1 MKNKSLTIVV
11 LAILA
16 IAAGCKKSDE
26 VPAPSSAVSNSPSA
40 QQALQSVKEATKDA
54 VENVKQAV
62 QSGVDYTYA
71 RKEEFVAKAQ
81 ADLYSLDQKMK
92 EFSDKASA
100 AAEPVKTEAQ
110 NKLQELKNK
119 RTDLDRK
126 LEDVKAATQDN
137 WNDARATFQKAYD
150 DVKDSLK

>member
-1 MKNKSLTIVV
+1 L
-11 LAILA
+11 
-16 IAAGCKKSDE
+16 AAGCKKSDE

-40 QQALQSVKEATKDA
+40 QALQSVKEVTKDA

-62 QSGVDYTYA
+62 QSGVDYTYTK
-71 RKEEFVAKAQ
+71 KEEFVAQAQ
-81 ADLYSLDQKMK
+81 SDLYSLDQKMK

-100 AAEPVKTEAQ
+100 AAEPVKTDTQ

-126 LEDVKAATQDN
+126 LEDVKAATQEN
-137 WNDARATFQKAYD
+137 WNDAKATFQKAYD